1 MLDHYDINLINKMV
15 DDIVSTGNTET
26 SIAEMVAKIISEPS
40 LMFNTSSL
48 AAKLL
53 GVKYNSNDTII
64 DLTKRINHV
73 KCDDNIF
80 DIREELCSTMVFSLM
95 TSYKLKYDLL
105 LWGKYG
111 NIDTE
116 HLDAFI
122 DLFKFMEDQ
131 KDDYYSN
138 YKEYIDIA
146 LKYAKYNLYKLIS
159 ENSDL
164 ADKIINYERYNK
176 WATVGNSIWLFI
188 CKLGIINNNGEL
200 VKQLVKQDEISNE
213 YVVQLFSKAVSEL
226 TGELAIADD
235 VLFDILA
242 AKRVIVEE
250 LYEDSGISIMDDE
263 EQIDYLDE
271 AIRHLT
277 EARNKIK
284 NYRGY

>member
-40 LMFNTSSL
+40 LMFNTPSL

-64 DLTKRINHV
+64 DLTKRINHI

-122 DLFKFMEDQ
+122 DLFKYMEAQ

-164 ADKIINYERYNK
+164 ADKIINFEKYNK
-176 WATVGNSIWLFI
+176 WSNVGNSLWLFI
-188 CKLGIINNNGEL
+188 CKLGMLNDNEEL
-200 VKQLVKQDEISNE
+200 VKQEEVSDEC
-213 YVVQLFSKAVSEL
+213 VAQLFSKALSEL

-235 VLFDILA
+235 VLFDVLA

-250 LYEDSGISIMDDE
+250 LYEDSGVSIMDDE

>member
-15 DDIVSTGNTET
+15 DDIVSTGNTDT
-26 SIAEMVAKIISEPS
+26 SIAEMVAKIISEPT
-40 LMFNTSSL
+40 LMFNTSNL

-53 GVKYNSNDTII
+53 GVKYNSNDSII
-64 DLTKRINHV
+64 DLTKRINHI
-73 KCDDNIF
+73 KCDDNVF
-80 DIREELCSTMVFSLM
+80 GIREELCSTMVFSLM

-105 LWGKYG
+105 LWAKYG

-116 HLDAFI
+116 HLNAFI

-131 KDDYYSN
+131 KDDYYSE

-164 ADKIINYERYNK
+164 ADKIINCDKYNK
-176 WATVGNSIWLFI
+176 WAAVGTSLWAFI
-188 CKLGIINNNGEL
+188 CKLGLLNDNGEL
-200 VKQLVKQDEISNE
+200 VKQEEVTDEC
-213 YVVQLFSKAVSEL
+213 VAQLFSKALSEL

-235 VLFDILA
+235 VLFDVLA

-250 LYEDSGISIMDDE
+250 LYEDSGMSIMDDE

-277 EARNKIK
+277 AARDKIK

>member
-1 MLDHYDINLINKMV
+1 
-15 DDIVSTGNTET
+15 
-26 SIAEMVAKIISEPS
+26 
-40 LMFNTSSL
+40 MFNTPSL

-64 DLTKRINHV
+64 DLTKRINHI

-122 DLFKFMEDQ
+122 DLFKYMEAQ

-164 ADKIINYERYNK
+164 ADKIINFEKYNK
-176 WATVGNSIWLFI
+176 WSNVGNSLWLFI
-188 CKLGIINNNGEL
+188 CKLGMLNDNEEL
-200 VKQLVKQDEISNE
+200 VKQEEVSDEC
-213 YVVQLFSKAVSEL
+213 VAQLFSKALSEL

-235 VLFDILA
+235 VLFDVLA

-250 LYEDSGISIMDDE
+250 LYEDSGVSIMDDE

>member
-1 MLDHYDINLINKMV
+1 MLDHYDVNLINKMV
-15 DDIVSTGNTET
+15 DDVVSTGNTDT
-26 SIAEMVAKIISEPS
+26 SIAEMVAKIISTPT
-40 LMFNTSSL
+40 LMFNASNL

-64 DLTKRINHV
+64 DLTKRINHT
-73 KCDDNIF
+73 KCDDNVF

-105 LWGKYG
+105 LWAKYG

-164 ADKIINYERYNK
+164 ADKIINFERYNK
-176 WATVGNSIWLFI
+176 WSDVGNSLWLFI
-188 CKLGIINNNGEL
+188 CKLGMLNDNGEL
-200 VKQLVKQDEISNE
+200 VKQEEVSDEC
-213 YVVQLFSKAVSEL
+213 VAQLFSKALSEL

-235 VLFDILA
+235 VLFDVLA

-250 LYEDSGISIMDDE
+250 LYEDSGMSIMDDE

-271 AIRHLT
+271 AISHLT
-277 EARNKIK
+277 SARNKIK

>member
-15 DDIVSTGNTET
+15 DDIVSTGNTDT
-26 SIAEMVAKIISEPS
+26 SIAEMVAKIISEPI
-40 LMFNTSSL
+40 LMFNTSNL

-53 GVKYNSNDTII
+53 GVKYNSNDAII
-64 DLTKRINHV
+64 DLTKRINHA
-73 KCDDNIF
+73 KCDDNVF

-105 LWGKYG
+105 LWAKYG

-116 HLDAFI
+116 HLNAFI

-131 KDDYYSN
+131 KDDYYSE

-164 ADKIINYERYNK
+164 ADKIINFEKYNK
-176 WATVGNSIWLFI
+176 WSDVGNSLWLFI
-188 CKLGIINNNGEL
+188 CKLGLLNDNGEL
-200 VKQLVKQDEISNE
+200 VKQEEVSDEC
-213 YVVQLFSKAVSEL
+213 VAQLFSKALSEL

-235 VLFDILA
+235 VLFDVLA

-250 LYEDSGISIMDDE
+250 LYEDSGMSIMDDE

-277 EARNKIK
+277 SARDKIK

>member
-1 MLDHYDINLINKMV
+1 MLDHYDMNLINKMV
-15 DDIVSTGNTET
+15 DDIVATGNTDT
-26 SIAEMVAKIISEPS
+26 SIAEMVAKIISEPT
-40 LMFNTSSL
+40 LIFNTSSL

-53 GVKYNSNDTII
+53 GVEYNCNDSVI
-64 DLTKRINHV
+64 DLTKRINHI

-105 LWGKYG
+105 LWAKYG

-116 HLDAFI
+116 HLNAFI

-131 KDDYYSN
+131 KDDYYYN
-138 YKEYIDIA
+138 YREYIEVA
-146 LKYAKYNLYKLIS
+146 LKYTKYNLYKLIS
-159 ENSDL
+159 ENTDL
-164 ADKIINYERYNK
+164 ADKIINCDRYNK
-176 WATVGNSIWLFI
+176 WATVGNSLWIFI
-188 CKLGIINNNGEL
+188 CKLRMLNDDGEL
-200 VKQLVKQDEISNE
+200 IKQEKVTDE
-213 YVVQLFSKAVSEL
+213 YVVQLFSKVVSEL

-235 VLFDILA
+235 VLYDILA

-277 EARNKIK
+277 AARDKIK

>member
-15 DDIVSTGNTET
+15 DDIVSTGNTDT

-53 GVKYNSNDTII
+53 GVKYDYNDSII
-64 DLTKRINHV
+64 DLTKRINHI

-105 LWGKYG
+105 LWAKYG

-164 ADKIINYERYNK
+164 ADKIINCDRYNK
-176 WATVGNSIWLFI
+176 WAAVGTSLWAFI
-188 CKLGIINNNGEL
+188 CKLGLLNDNGEL
-200 VKQLVKQDEISNE
+200 VKQEEISDE
-213 YVVQLFSKAVSEL
+213 CVAQLFSKALSEL

-235 VLFDILA
+235 VLFDVLA

-250 LYEDSGISIMDDE
+250 LYEDSGVRIMEDE

>member
-15 DDIVSTGNTET
+15 DDIVSTGNTDT

-40 LMFNTSSL
+40 LMFNTPSL

-64 DLTKRINHV
+64 DLTKRINHT

-105 LWGKYG
+105 LWAKYG

-131 KDDYYSN
+131 KDDYYYN
-138 YKEYIDIA
+138 YKEYIEVA

-176 WATVGNSIWLFI
+176 WSDVGNSLWLFI
-188 CKLGIINNNGEL
+188 CKLGILTDNGEL
-200 VKQLVKQDEISNE
+200 VKQEEVSDEC
-213 YVVQLFSKAVSEL
+213 VAQLFSKALSEL
-226 TGELAIADD
+226 IGELAIADD
-235 VLFDILA
+235 VLFDVLA

-250 LYEDSGISIMDDE
+250 LYEDSGMSIMDDE

-277 EARNKIK
+277 SARNKIK
-284 NYRGY
+284 NYMGY

>member
-15 DDIVSTGNTET
+15 DDIVSTGNTDT

-40 LMFNTSSL
+40 LMFNTPSL

-116 HLDAFI
+116 HLNAFI
-122 DLFKFMEDQ
+122 DLFKYMEDQ

-138 YKEYIDIA
+138 YKEYIGIA
-146 LKYAKYNLYKLIS
+146 LKYAKYNLYKVIS

-164 ADKIINYERYNK
+164 ADKIINCDKYNK
-176 WATVGNSIWLFI
+176 WAAVGTSLWAFI
-188 CKLGIINNNGEL
+188 CKLGLLNDNGEL
-200 VKQLVKQDEISNE
+200 VKQEEVTDEC
-213 YVVQLFSKAVSEL
+213 VAQLFSKALSEL

-235 VLFDILA
+235 VLFDVLA

-250 LYEDSGISIMDDE
+250 LYEDSGMSIMDDE

-277 EARNKIK
+277 AARDKIK

>member
-15 DDIVSTGNTET
+15 DDIVLTGNADT
-26 SIAEMVAKIISEPS
+26 SIAEMVAKIISTPT
-40 LMFNTSSL
+40 LMFNTSNL

-53 GVKYNSNDTII
+53 GVKYNSNDAVI
-64 DLTKRINHV
+64 DLTKRINHI

-80 DIREELCSTMVFSLM
+80 DIREELCSTMIFSLM
-95 TSYKLKYDLL
+95 TNYKLKYDLL

-131 KDDYYSN
+131 KDDYYSE

-164 ADKIINYERYNK
+164 ADKIINFERYNK
-176 WATVGNSIWLFI
+176 WSDVGNSLWLFI
-188 CKLGIINNNGEL
+188 CKLGLLNDNGEL
-200 VKQLVKQDEISNE
+200 VKQEEVSDEVVVK
-213 YVVQLFSKAVSEL
+213 LFSKALSEL

-235 VLFDILA
+235 VLDEILI

-250 LYEDSGISIMDDE
+250 LYEDSGMSIIDDE
-263 EQIDYLDE
+263 EQIDYINE
-271 AIRHLT
+271 AIVHLT
-277 EARNKIK
+277 AARDKIK

>member
-53 GVKYNSNDTII
+53 GVKYDYNDSII
-64 DLTKRINHV
+64 DLTKRINHT
-73 KCDDNIF
+73 KCDDNVF

-105 LWGKYG
+105 LWAKYG

-164 ADKIINYERYNK
+164 ADKIINFERYNK
-176 WATVGNSIWLFI
+176 WATVGSSIWAFI
-188 CKLGIINNNGEL
+188 CKLGILTDNGEL
-200 VKQLVKQDEISNE
+200 VKQEEVSDEC
-213 YVVQLFSKAVSEL
+213 VAQLFSKALSEL

-235 VLFDILA
+235 ILFDVLA

-250 LYEDSGISIMDDE
+250 LYEDSGMSIMDDE

>member
-15 DDIVSTGNTET
+15 DDIVSTGNTDT
-26 SIAEMVAKIISEPS
+26 SIAEMVAKIISES
-40 LMFNTSSL
+40 TLMFNTSNL
-48 AAKLL
+48 ASKLL
-53 GVKYNSNDTII
+53 GVKYDGNDAII

-73 KCDDNIF
+73 KCDDNVF

-105 LWGKYG
+105 LWCKYG

-122 DLFKFMEDQ
+122 DLFKFMEAQ

-164 ADKIINYERYNK
+164 ADKIINFEKYNK
-176 WATVGNSIWLFI
+176 WSDVGNSLWLFI
-188 CKLGIINNNGEL
+188 CKLGMLNDNGEL
-200 VKQLVKQDEISNE
+200 VKQEEVADE
-213 YVVQLFSKAVSEL
+213 VVIKLFSKALSEL

-235 VLFDILA
+235 VLDDILV

-250 LYEDSGISIMDDE
+250 LYEDSGMSIMDDE
-263 EQIDYLDE
+263 EQIDYINE
-271 AIRHLT
+271 AIMHLT
-277 EARNKIK
+277 AARDKIR

>member
-26 SIAEMVAKIISEPS
+26 SIAEMVAKIISTPT

-64 DLTKRINHV
+64 DLTKRINHI

-95 TSYKLKYDLL
+95 TNYKLKYDLL
-105 LWGKYG
+105 LWAKYG

-138 YKEYIDIA
+138 YKEYIEVA

-164 ADKIINYERYNK
+164 ADKIINFERYNK
-176 WATVGNSIWLFI
+176 WATVGNSLWLFI
-188 CKLGIINNNGEL
+188 CKLGLLNDNGEL
-200 VKQLVKQDEISNE
+200 VKQEEVSDEC
-213 YVVQLFSKAVSEL
+213 VAQLFSKALSEL

-235 VLFDILA
+235 VLFDVLA

-250 LYEDSGISIMDDE
+250 LYEDSGMSIMDDE

>member
-26 SIAEMVAKIISEPS
+26 SIAEMVAKIISTPT

-48 AAKLL
+48 ASKLL

-80 DIREELCSTMVFSLM
+80 DIREELCSTIVFSLM

-188 CKLGIINNNGEL
+188 CKLGLLNDNGEL
-200 VKQLVKQDEISNE
+200 VKQEEVSDE
-213 YVVQLFSKAVSEL
+213 VVIKLFSKALSEL

-235 VLFDILA
+235 VLFDVLA

-250 LYEDSGISIMDDE
+250 LYEDSGMSIMDDE

-277 EARNKIK
+277 KARNNIK

>member
-15 DDIVSTGNTET
+15 DDIVSTENTDT

-53 GVKYNSNDTII
+53 GVKYDYNDSII
-64 DLTKRINHV
+64 DLTKRINHI

-105 LWGKYG
+105 LWAKYG

-164 ADKIINYERYNK
+164 ADKIINCDRYNK
-176 WATVGNSIWLFI
+176 WAAVGTSLWAFI
-188 CKLGIINNNGEL
+188 CKLGLLNDNGEL
-200 VKQLVKQDEISNE
+200 VKQEEISDE
-213 YVVQLFSKAVSEL
+213 CVAQLFSKALSEL

-235 VLFDILA
+235 VLFDVLA

-250 LYEDSGISIMDDE
+250 LYEDSGVSIMDDE

-277 EARNKIK
+277 SARNKIK

>member
-15 DDIVSTGNTET
+15 DDIVSTGNTDT
-26 SIAEMVAKIISEPS
+26 SIAEMVAKIISTPT

-53 GVKYNSNDTII
+53 GVKYNSNDAII
-64 DLTKRINHV
+64 DLTKRINHI
-73 KCDDNIF
+73 KYDDNIF

-95 TSYKLKYDLL
+95 TNYKLKYDLL
-105 LWGKYG
+105 LWAKYG

-116 HLDAFI
+116 HLDTFI

-164 ADKIINYERYNK
+164 TDKIINFERYNK
-176 WATVGNSIWLFI
+176 WSDVGNSLWLFI
-188 CKLGIINNNGEL
+188 CKLGLLNDNGEL
-200 VKQLVKQDEISNE
+200 VKQEEVSDEH
-213 YVVQLFSKAVSEL
+213 VVQLFSKALSDL

-235 VLFDILA
+235 VLFDVLA

-250 LYEDSGISIMDDE
+250 LYEDSGMSIMDDE

-277 EARNKIK
+277 SARNKIK
-284 NYRGY
+284 NYSGY

>member
-15 DDIVSTGNTET
+15 DDIVSTGNTDT

-53 GVKYNSNDTII
+53 GVKYDYNDSII
-64 DLTKRINHV
+64 DLTKRINHT
-73 KCDDNIF
+73 KCDDNVF

-176 WATVGNSIWLFI
+176 WSDVGNSLWLFI
-188 CKLGIINNNGEL
+188 CKLGLLNDNGEL
-200 VKQLVKQDEISNE
+200 VKQEEVSDEVVVK
-213 YVVQLFSKAVSEL
+213 LFSKALSEL

-235 VLFDILA
+235 VLFDVLA

-250 LYEDSGISIMDDE
+250 LYEDSGMSIMDDE

-277 EARNKIK
+277 KARNKIK

>member
-1 MLDHYDINLINKMV
+1 MLDRYDINLINKMV
-15 DDIVSTGNTET
+15 DDIVSTGNTDT
-26 SIAEMVAKIISEPS
+26 SIAEMVAKIISTPT

-64 DLTKRINHV
+64 DLTKRINHI

-105 LWGKYG
+105 LWAKYG

-164 ADKIINYERYNK
+164 ADKIINFERYNK
-176 WATVGNSIWLFI
+176 WSDVGNSLWLFI
-188 CKLGIINNNGEL
+188 CKLGLLNDNGEL
-200 VKQLVKQDEISNE
+200 VKQEEVSDEC
-213 YVVQLFSKAVSEL
+213 VAQLFSKALSEL

-235 VLFDILA
+235 ILFDVLA

-250 LYEDSGISIMDDE
+250 LYEDSGMSIMDDE

>member
-1 MLDHYDINLINKMV
+1 MV
-15 DDIVSTGNTET
+15 DDIVSTGNTDT
-26 SIAEMVAKIISEPS
+26 SIAEMVAKIISEPT
-40 LMFNTSSL
+40 LMFNTSNL

-53 GVKYNSNDTII
+53 GVKYNSNDSII

-116 HLDAFI
+116 HLNAFI
-122 DLFKFMEDQ
+122 DLFKYMEAQ

-146 LKYAKYNLYKLIS
+146 LKYVKYNLYKLIS
-159 ENSDL
+159 ENNDL

-188 CKLGIINNNGEL
+188 CKLGLLNDNGEL
-200 VKQLVKQDEISNE
+200 VKQEEVSDE
-213 YVVQLFSKAVSEL
+213 VVIKLFSKALSEL

-235 VLFDILA
+235 VLFDVLA

-250 LYEDSGISIMDDE
+250 LYEDSGMSIMDDE

-277 EARNKIK
+277 KARNKIK

>member
-15 DDIVSTGNTET
+15 DDIVSTGNTDT
-26 SIAEMVAKIISEPS
+26 SIAEMVAKIISTPT

-53 GVKYNSNDTII
+53 GVKYNSNDAII
-64 DLTKRINHV
+64 DLTKRINHI

-95 TSYKLKYDLL
+95 TNYKLKYDLL
-105 LWGKYG
+105 LWAKYG

-116 HLDAFI
+116 HLDTFI

-164 ADKIINYERYNK
+164 TDKIINFERYNK
-176 WATVGNSIWLFI
+176 WSDVGNSLWLFI
-188 CKLGIINNNGEL
+188 CKLGLLNDNGEL
-200 VKQLVKQDEISNE
+200 VKQEEVSDEH
-213 YVVQLFSKAVSEL
+213 VVQLFSKALSDL

-235 VLFDILA
+235 VLFDVLA

-250 LYEDSGISIMDDE
+250 LYEDSGMSIMDDE

-277 EARNKIK
+277 SARNKIK
-284 NYRGY
+284 NYSGY